1 MPTFWDTHPQ
11 ILGHFWKITRFC
23 SFWYQTLPIVSQTC
37 LPNYIILSLLSS
49 ENWLIFH
56 FVPQTLWVDISESG
70 HSTTLIFTFLKSAF
84 QTLTFGIC
92 LGSQHLKVIWDFWP
106 FLVVWA
112 GVHCSM
118 LLVLTDLLW
127 TKSLGTKYVHT
138 LLCPFTHFTWF
149 LDGKILTV
157 NHSFEAR
164 HWKANNRENSTWAF
178 GVFFSEVYF

>member
-1 MPTFWDTHPQ
+1 MSTFWDTHPQ

-70 HSTTLIFTFLKSAF
+70 HSTTLSFTFLKSAF
-84 QTLTFGIC
+84 KTLTFGIC

-106 FLVVWA
+106 FLVVCQVTLRIFTLVCHLTARWRI
-112 GVHCSM
+112 VVISHHCINCWDCLHFSAESIFS
-118 LLVLTDLLW
+118 LV
-127 TKSLGTKYVHT
+127 
-138 LLCPFTHFTWF
+138 
-149 LDGKILTV
+149 
-157 NHSFEAR
+157 
-164 HWKANNRENSTWAF
+164 
-178 GVFFSEVYF
+178 